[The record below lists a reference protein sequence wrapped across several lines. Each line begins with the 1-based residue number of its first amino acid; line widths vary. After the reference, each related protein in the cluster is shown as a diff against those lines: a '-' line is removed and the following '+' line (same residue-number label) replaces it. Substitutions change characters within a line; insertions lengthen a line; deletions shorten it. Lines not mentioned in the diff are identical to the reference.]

1 MSFRVICGGDV
12 DASPATLDPARGL
25 IHDAAPARDG
35 LGTAAVPAV
44 AVISRRRDAVLG
56 GELNTSSSIKV
67 AMSLARSA
75 SPCVDMLPQ
84 LLC

>member
-25 IHDAAPARDG
+25 IHDAAPACDG
-35 LGTAAVPAV
+35 LGTAALAV

-67 AMSLARSA
+67 AMSLARSE
-75 SPCVDMLPQ
+75 SPCVAMLPQ